1 MIRATVTGK
10 IWASRRIETMPIGG
24 YLEVE
29 TESGARLIAFDPLG
43 CAPGEAVLI
52 TQGSVAA
59 AYFTDRTV
67 PIDAL
72 IIGSID
78 EETPNKSGKSR
89 KS

>member
-1 MIRATVTGK
+1 MIRATVSGK
-10 IWASRRIETMPIGG
+10 IWASRRIETMPIGA

-29 TESGARLIAFDPLG
+29 TETGARLIAYDPLG

-59 AYFTDRTV
+59 AYFTGHTA

-78 EETPNKSGKSR
+78 EETSQKTGKSR

>member
-10 IWASRRIETMPIGG
+10 VWASRRIGTMPAGG

-29 TESGARLIAFDPLG
+29 TETGARLIAFDPLG
-43 CAPGEAVLI
+43 CAQGEAVLI

-59 AYFTDRTV
+59 AYFTDRTAA
-67 PIDAL
+67 IDAL

-78 EETPNKSGKSR
+78 EETPKKPGKAR